1 MPKQKTI
8 TLTKDPSEA
17 EYLVE
22 RVTDSVEYRPGTYL
36 SEAELEGLCEDED
49 WKVTVSRRK

>member
-1 MPKQKTI
+1 MAKQKTI
-8 TLTKDPSEA
+8 TLTKDLSEA

-22 RVTDSVEYRPGTYL
+22 RVTDSVEHRPGSYL
-36 SEAELEGLCEDED
+36 TEARVEALCADEE